1 MYVGVCRLTLEIPE
15 SHSLKEKRHRIR
27 SIVERLRVR
36 HKLSVAETGF
46 QNAWQTAEIGIGVV
60 SGDGVL
66 ARKLIQTAID
76 YVETEVHDVSIIE
89 EDSDVIDL
97 S

>member
-1 MYVGVCRLTLEIPE
+1 MTLGIPV
-15 SHSLKEKRHRIR
+15 SHSLKEKRRRIR

-46 QNAWQTAEIGIGVV
+46 QEAWQTAEIGIGAV
-60 SGDGVL
+60 SGDSML
-66 ARKLIQTAID
+66 ARNLIEAAIE

-89 EDSDVIDL
+89 EDIDVIDL

>member
-1 MYVGVCRLTLEIPE
+1 MYVGVCRLTLGIPE
-15 SHSLKEKRHRIR
+15 SHSLKEKRRRIR

-46 QNAWQTAEIGIGVV
+46 QDAWQTAEIGISAV
-60 SGDGVL
+60 SGDGTL

-76 YVETEVHDVSIIE
+76 YVETEVHDVRIIE
-89 EDSDVIDL
+89 EDIDVIDL
-97 S
+97 P